1 MNEIRGSLCVKNL
14 ENVTG
19 KDEALESKLHQ
30 KSHLGSLLLLW
41 SFKNNTNAEDSLHLA
56 VLEGLMPPPQL
67 EDLTISGYK
76 SSKYPGWLLDGSYFE
91 NLVSLFFENC
101 SLVQSLPS
109 STELFRNCSALYLD
123 NMPNLKAL
131 PCLPLGLEEL
141 SIYNCPL
148 LLFIYNDELKH
159 HDQREKIIKT
169 DHLASQL
176 SLIWEA
182 DSGSDI
188 RSVLSSEHSLLM
200 HIDMS
205 HVQNLESALEREKDE
220 VSIKED
226 IIKAWIYRHEHM
238 MRLMYERSIGLPLV
252 PPSGLRQL
260 TLSSCSITDEALAV
274 CLDGLASLQIL
285 ILSKIMTL
293 TTLPSKEILQRLTKL
308 NFLQVGYCWCLW
320 SLGGLRVVTSV
331 SAVELFSCPSLGL
344 AHGAECL
351 PLSLESLAIKNCVLA
366 ADFLCTDW
374 PHMKNIH
381 IANCRTTS
389 CISVGSLTSV
399 KSLSLLHLPDL
410 CTLEGLSSLL
420 QLSSVRLIDVPKLT
434 LECVSQFRVQRTL
447 DVSSPVILN
456 TMLSADGLTV
466 TTITLTRCKEPFISL
481 EESANFTS
489 VMDLGFIDCQM
500 ISLPTNLKSF
510 SNLKTLDIFRCPN
523 ISSLPDL
530 PSSLQEIR
538 VLGCSE
544 LLNESCQAPDGE
556 SWPKIAH
563 IRRRLFE

>member
-1 MNEIRGSLCVKNL
+1 MVSQL
-14 ENVTG
+14 
-19 KDEALESKLHQ
+19 Q
-30 KSHLGSLLLLW
+30 QSLLQDTRNH
-41 SFKNNTNAEDSLHLA
+41 SF
-56 VLEGLMPPPQL
+56 
-67 EDLTISGYK
+67 
-76 SSKYPGWLLDGSYFE
+76 
-91 NLVSLFFENC
+91 
-101 SLVQSLPS
+101 
-109 STELFRNCSALYLD
+109 
-123 NMPNLKAL
+123 
-131 PCLPLGLEEL
+131 
-141 SIYNCPL
+141 
-148 LLFIYNDELKH
+148 
-159 HDQREKIIKT
+159 
-169 DHLASQL
+169 
-176 SLIWEA
+176 
-182 DSGSDI
+182 
-188 RSVLSSEHSLLM
+188 HSLLKQLVILM
-200 HIDMS
+200 HTDMS

-220 VSIKED
+220 VPIKED

-252 PPSGLRQL
+252 PPSGLSQL
-260 TLSSCSITDEALAV
+260 TLSSCSITDEALAI

-293 TTLPSKEILQRLTKL
+293 TKLPSKEILQRLTKL
-308 NFLQVGYCWCLW
+308 NFLRVGYCWCLW

-351 PLSLESLAIKNCVLA
+351 PLSLESLTIKNCVLA

-374 PHMKNIH
+374 PQMKNIH
-381 IANCRTTS
+381 IANCRTTPCLS
-389 CISVGSLTSV
+389 IDSLTSV

-410 CTLEGLSSLL
+410 CTLEGLPSLL
-420 QLSSVRLIDVPKLT
+420 HLSSVGLIDVPKLT
-434 LECVSQFRVQRTL
+434 PECVLQFRVQRTL

-456 TMLSADGLTV
+456 TMLSADGFTV
-466 TTITLTRCKEPFISL
+466 TSLTLIGCKEPFILL

-489 VMDLGFIDCQM
+489 VMGLCFIDCQM
-500 ISLPTNLKSF
+500 ISLPTNLRSF

-563 IRRRLFE
+563 IRRKLFE